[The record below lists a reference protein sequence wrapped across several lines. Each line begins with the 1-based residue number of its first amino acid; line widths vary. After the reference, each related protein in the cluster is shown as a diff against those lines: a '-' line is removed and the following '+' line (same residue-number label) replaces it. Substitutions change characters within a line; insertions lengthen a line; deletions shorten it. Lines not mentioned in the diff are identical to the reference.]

1 MKEKIFLC
9 SCFEWNCDKPS
20 FHMWKQRKQRKYRK
34 YKKIQKKTQKIHKKN
49 TENPQK
55 KQPKSRLQ
63 NRSLEMPIIE
73 ILCWCQPG

>member
-20 FHMWKQRKQRKYRK
+20 FHMWKQRKYRK
-34 YKKIQKKTQKIHKKN
+34 YKKIQKN

-55 KQPKSRLQ
+55 IQPKSRLQ